1 MSKCRQCHLEILD
14 ETERCPLCNSVL
26 EQTIDVENMYPNVWT
41 KSRKWALAGR
51 IYLFVAILMEVLL
64 VYINA
69 MTEKESG
76 IWWSAI
82 AGLGLLYGYMLIR
95 FAILG
100 RSGYKGKTMV
110 LVMIAILIAVAV
122 DFVVGYQG
130 WSVNFAL
137 PSGILLVDVGIVVL
151 MIYNSRNWQSYIMW
165 QIGMIC
171 LSAMNLLLYPAEI
184 VTSPYLAAIALAV
197 SGALFLGTV
206 IIGDRRARVELRR
219 RFHI

>member
-1 MSKCRQCHLEILD
+1 MSKCRQCRLEILD

-26 EQTIDVENMYPNVWT
+26 EQTIDVENMYPSVWMKT
-41 KSRKWALAGR
+41 RKWALAGR
-51 IYLFVAILMEVLL
+51 IYLFVAILAEVILI
-64 VYINA
+64 YINW
-69 MTEKESG
+69 MTEQESG

-122 DFVVGYQG
+122 DLVVGYQG

-137 PSGILLVDVGIVVL
+137 PGGILLVDLGILVL
-151 MIYNSRNWQSYIMW
+151 MIYNHRNWQSYIMW
-165 QIGMIC
+165 QLGMIC
-171 LSAMNLLLYPAEI
+171 LGIMNLLLYPAGI

-206 IIGDRRARVELRR
+206 IIGDRRARVELKR